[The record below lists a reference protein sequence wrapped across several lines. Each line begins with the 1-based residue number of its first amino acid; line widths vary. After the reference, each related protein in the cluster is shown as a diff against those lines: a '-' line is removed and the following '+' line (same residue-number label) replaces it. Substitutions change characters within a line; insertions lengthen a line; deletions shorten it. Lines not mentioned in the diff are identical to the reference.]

1 MSSKLHD
8 SPRHRRP
15 GRGGTKFLAAGAL
28 GSAAVVGG
36 TVAALAGHTGSAPVP
51 AKAAAIPARAAAIPA
66 RAAAIPATL
75 TGDVLTLV
83 PADPVVGP
91 YVSYQPPA
99 SNGLAG
105 VPYRLGPGSTIVSED
120 GQQAYTV
127 QSDGSVQYSDT
138 DGNVGSVSNGSL
150 QLPGG
155 GLITFPGQQE
165 SDPGTGYP
173 FSGLVQK
180 ASLTSGDQGQD
191 LTPQQ
196 QQIDQAFGAVPPS
209 ATQSQQESSSAAPS
223 MVSQT
228 DPTQATTPGAGQ
240 QSANQQATS
249 QQATSQQATSQ
260 RGLSQPG
267 TSGSGGAANAGQGT
281 STAAGNSST
290 IGNTSAGF
298 TSTTGFTSGGFT
310 STPGSVTTS
319 GTFSS

>member
-8 SPRHRRP
+8 NPRHRRP
-15 GRGGTKFLAAGAL
+15 GRGGAKFLAAGAL
-28 GSAAVVGG
+28 GSAAVAGG
-36 TVAALAGHTGSAPVP
+36 AVAALAGHPGNAPV
-51 AKAAAIPARAAAIPA
+51 PARAAAIPA
-66 RAAAIPATL
+66 RAAAIPAAL
-75 TGDVLTLV
+75 TGDVLTHV

-99 SNGLAG
+99 SNGRAG
-105 VPYRLGPGSTIVSED
+105 IPYRLGPGSTIVSED

-138 DGNVGSVSNGSL
+138 DGNVGSVSNGAL

-173 FSGLVQK
+173 FAGLVQK

-191 LTPQQ
+191 LIPQ
-196 QQIDQAFGAVPPS
+196 QQIDQAFGAFPPS
-209 ATQSQQESSSAAPS
+209 ATQSQQESGSAASP

-228 DPTQATTPGAGQ
+228 DPTQATTPGVGQ

-249 QQATSQQATSQ
+249 QQATSQRATSQ
-260 RGLSQPG
+260 QGLSQPG
-267 TSGSGGAANAGQGT
+267 TSASGGAASAGQGT

-290 IGNTSAGF
+290 IGNTSAGSNTTGF
-298 TSTTGFTSGGFT
+298 TSGGFTSGGFT

>member
-1 MSSKLHD
+1 M
-8 SPRHRRP
+8 
-15 GRGGTKFLAAGAL
+15 
-28 GSAAVVGG
+28 
-36 TVAALAGHTGSAPVP
+36 
-51 AKAAAIPARAAAIPA
+51 
-66 RAAAIPATL
+66 
-75 TGDVLTLV
+75 TGDVLTHV

-91 YVSYQPPA
+91 YVTYQPPA

-138 DGNVGSVSNGSL
+138 DGNVGSVSNGAL

-196 QQIDQAFGAVPPS
+196 QIDQAFGAFPPS
-209 ATQSQQESSSAAPS
+209 ATQSQQESGSAAPS

-228 DPTQATTPGAGQ
+228 DPTQATTPGVGQ

-249 QQATSQQATSQ
+249 QQ
-260 RGLSQPG
+260 GLSQPG
-267 TSGSGGAANAGQGT
+267 TSTGGGAANAGQGT

-298 TSTTGFTSGGFT
+298 TSTAGFTSGGFT